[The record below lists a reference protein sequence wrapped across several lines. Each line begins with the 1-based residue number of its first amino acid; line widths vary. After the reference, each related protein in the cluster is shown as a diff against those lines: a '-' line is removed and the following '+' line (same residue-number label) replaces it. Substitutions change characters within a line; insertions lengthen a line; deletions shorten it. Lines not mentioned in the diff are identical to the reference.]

1 MGQLIGYNTDQDHN
15 LGFIDADRIK
25 KLAKERNR
33 IRQQLSEFTT
43 PQERRDFVAQFGAV
57 DRIGTTPQEMAYF
70 YTGED
75 DFKHK
80 NVSANHQR
88 FLDELMPWL
97 EQKMAKR
104 QPDITT
110 QNENQP
116 SVPQNNNQ
124 NNIQAG
130 FGGFNLSPTTIGIA
144 AGGAVLLT
152 TGILLLSN

>member
-1 MGQLIGYNTDQDHN
+1 MGKLIGYNADQDHN

-75 DFKHK
+75 DFHHK

-97 EQKMAKR
+97 EQKTAKR
-104 QPDITT
+104 QPDVTT
-110 QNENQP
+110 QNNDQP
-116 SVPQNNNQ
+116 PAPPQNNNQ
-124 NNIQAG
+124 NTAG
-130 FGGFNLSPTTIGIA
+130 VGGFNLSPTTIGIA

-152 TGILLLSN
+152 TGIILLSN